1 MAAKKKTK
9 FMCQSCGYE
18 SAKWMGKCPGC
29 GEWNKM
35 VEETE
40 IVKPARKG
48 AFTHSEV
55 RGSAEREKAT
65 PITTIQSDKEP
76 RITTDLAELNRALGG
91 GIVQGSLVLIGGD
104 PGIGKS
110 TLLLQVSAQLAHKQK
125 KVLYISGEESIKQLR
140 IRFHPLPG
148 MEQLHRFGAKNHDT
162 NADNHEAH
170 QHFEE

>member
-29 GEWNKM
+29 GEWNNM

-55 RGSAEREKAT
+55 RGSGEREKAA

-76 RITTDLAELNRALGG
+76 RIKTDLMELNRALGG
-91 GIVQGSLVLIGGD
+91 GIVQGHLC
-104 PGIGKS
+104 
-110 TLLLQVSAQLAHKQK
+110 
-125 KVLYISGEESIKQLR
+125 
-140 IRFHPLPG
+140 
-148 MEQLHRFGAKNHDT
+148 
-162 NADNHEAH
+162 
-170 QHFEE
+170 